1 MMRCRGIRGATTV
14 ESNSAQ
20 EILDA
25 THELLAAIVD
35 ANQID
40 VEDVASVIFTT
51 SPDLDAAFPAVAA
64 RGFGWDQVALMCMHE
79 IGVPGSLER
88 AIRVLIHYNT
98 EKTMRQMRHVY
109 LRRAVELRPD
119 WAYRSNG
126 NLEP

>member
-14 ESNSAQ
+14 ECNSAE

-25 THELLAAIVD
+25 TRELLSTLVD
-35 ANQID
+35 ANQLD

-64 RGFGWDQVALMCMHE
+64 RAFGWDQVALMCMHE
-79 IGVPGSLER
+79 IGVPGALER

-98 EKTMRQMRHVY
+98 EKSLREMRHVY

-119 WAYRSNG
+119 WAYRSSG
-126 NLEP
+126 TVQP

>member
-14 ESNSAQ
+14 ERNNAQ

-25 THELLAAIVD
+25 THELLAALVD

-40 VEDVASVIFTT
+40 VENVASVIFTT

-64 RGFGWDQVALMCMHE
+64 RAFGWDQVALMCMHE

-98 EKTMRQMRHVY
+98 EKSLREMRHVY
-109 LRRAVELRPD
+109 LRRAVDLRPD

-126 NLEP
+126 NVQP

>member
-14 ESNSAQ
+14 ECNSAE

-25 THELLAAIVD
+25 THELLAAVVE
-35 ANQID
+35 ANDID
-40 VEDVASVIFTT
+40 VENVASVIFTM

-64 RGFGWDQVALMCMHE
+64 RAFGWDQVALMCMHE

-88 AIRVLIHYNT
+88 VIRVLIHYNT
-98 EKTMRQMRHVY
+98 EKSLRDMRHVY

-119 WAYRSNG
+119 WAFRSSENVRT
-126 NLEP
+126 

>member
-14 ESNSAQ
+14 ECNSAQ

-25 THELLAAIVD
+25 TNELLAAIVD

-40 VEDVASVIFTT
+40 VENVASVIFTT

-64 RGFGWDQVALMCMHE
+64 RAFGWDQVALMCMHE

-98 EKTMRQMRHVY
+98 EKSMREMRHVY
-109 LRRAVELRPD
+109 LRRAIELRPD
-119 WAYRSNG
+119 WAYRSSG
-126 NLEP
+126 MVQP